1 MQAYSFTSAPIAKA
15 LLDAHKRGV
24 KILAVLDKSNQTD
37 KYSSATFLANAG
49 IPVLI
54 DAEHAIAHNKVI
66 VIDDSTV
73 LTGSFNF
80 SKAAEEKNAEN
91 LLILKKAPELAQA
104 YIANFNA
111 HAAHAHPYKR
121 PTAEATPERK
131 HVTQG
136 EIHGTRK
143 SKIYYLPGCSG
154 YERTSPANRV
164 PFASEA
170 EAVQAGYRK
179 AKNCP

>member
-1 MQAYSFTSAPIAKA
+1 MVQAYSFTSAPIAKA

-24 KILAVLDKSNQTD
+24 KILAVLDKSNQID
-37 KYSSATFLANAG
+37 KYSAATFLENAG

-91 LLILKKAPELAQA
+91 LLVLKKAPELAHA
-104 YIANFNA
+104 YLANIT
-111 HAAHAHPYKR
+111 HAAHSHPYQR
-121 PTAEATPERK
+121 TTAQGTPERE
-131 HVTQG
+131 HATPG
-136 EIHGTRK
+136 EIHGTRT
-143 SKIYYLPGCSG
+143 SKIYHLPGCAG
-154 YERTSPANRV
+154 YARMSPAHRV

-170 EAVQAGYRK
+170 EAVAAGYRK
-179 AKNCP
+179 ARNCR